1 MKTELKLLS
10 VAYRAIY
17 DLALPSHLT
26 CCSQPHLCTLSSVHF
41 TQPCGLAFFSQ
52 TQLAPISRPFYL
64 QFSLTGMFFSSVAS
78 YLLILSSSV
87 ISSEKSES
95 ESCSVMSNSL
105 LPHGLYSPWNS
116 PDGNTGVGSLCL
128 LQGIIL
134 TQGTNPGLALP

>member
-26 CCSQPHLCTLSSVHF
+26 CCSQPHLHTLSSVHF
-41 TQPCGLAFFSQ
+41 TQPCGLVFFSQ
-52 TQLAPISRPFYL
+52 TQLASISRPFYL
-64 QFSLTGMFFSSVAS
+64 QFSLPGMFFSSVA

-95 ESCSVMSNSL
+95 ESCSVMSNSFR
-105 LPHGLYSPWNS
+105 PHGLYSPWNS
-116 PDGNTGVGSLCL
+116 PDGNTGVGSLSL

-134 TQGTNPGLALP
+134 TQGSNPGLPLP

>member
-26 CCSQPHLCTLSSVHF
+26 CCSQPHLHTLSSVHF

-52 TQLAPISRPFYL
+52 TQLASISRPFYL
-64 QFSLTGMFFSSVAS
+64 QFSLPGMFFSSVA

-95 ESCSVMSNSL
+95 ESCSVMSNSFR
-105 LPHGLYSPWNS
+105 PHGLYSPWNS
-116 PDGNTGVGSLCL
+116 PGQNPGVGSHSL
-128 LQGIIL
+128 LQGYL
-134 TQGTNPGLALP
+134 PNPGI